1 MHIETI
7 HIERSGSLHG
17 VTIDQLGPGVQVLH
31 GTNETG
37 KTSLLEFLRAM
48 FFGFEGLFRRGVLDP
63 QLPCAGRLVV
73 HTGPEGRRLS
83 IERRHEGPELATLT
97 QASYEDDIVGLG
109 GDHGDFISIK
119 DIVPPPDGRPWNRPY
134 LQDIVGD
141 IDERTFTNVMAFGLD
156 ELHELR
162 TLEPEGCGS
171 RLYELA
177 SGLDR
182 SKVTRVLRHIHE
194 AMARLESSDPAVSP
208 IESLRLRRHEVLDR
222 LAALNAPAMAAGSL
236 LAELART
243 DAELA
248 MLEAAIER
256 SVAEEDVVRG
266 VLWLEPLYIGY
277 RQTAAQ
283 LDAMMGTTLV
293 HADLD
298 AWKRGAKLRNKLA
311 RLARRRQRTR
321 SRLARSL
328 AEVPAES
335 AIWKRRAAVAAVCE
349 EQPKLERMVAE
360 VARAESY
367 ARLAARRFGEQ
378 VGTAG
383 LARIVAISGPLDA
396 ADTLP
401 DVLLPEGFTQ
411 SFGPLKARARDCVVA
426 SRGVKQAKRGV
437 AEAMGV
443 LDDTRGLVKG
453 GIGPKGM
460 TIAEAIEEASGRA
473 TLFRNRLAA
482 AAQMLELDRSIIR
495 IDKEVA
501 THLEGQLIPL
511 GWLIALGAV
520 FVTGAGMLLSGL
532 LLPQTVTGPLAYA
545 LAALGLAGTG
555 LASVTTWSLDR
566 AASNRLEAA
575 RSQSE
580 MVHKQ
585 REELLAQCGLLDKKI
600 PVDTVN
606 SLERRAALA
615 QAEVERLEEL
625 AAREGSM
632 HVLSDK
638 VAVAKQALKRAL
650 SLRKAARLR
659 WQKALEHRG
668 LPITLSPREVKQIG
682 LHRQTLLTLDDDRR
696 RLSEEARHKREEL
709 AAVAKRIDELMVE
722 CDLVPEATPLE
733 HLVQLREKLASE
745 SSAHRRRGSLTRK
758 LERARASHRRGKK
771 QLAVAEHHVKD
782 FFTRWAVTNEQDFLD
797 KVDRRPLFERTK
809 LEAEAAEVAWL
820 DARRRVNGPADLDQ
834 WLHAESVPVV
844 IAELPGRGDVRRPLT
859 PAKAGQAATTR
870 LAAPVRE
877 QDPTA
882 TPLERRLA
890 EACEATERLRSSL
903 RLAADRRAGVAA
915 KVDATAR
922 DRSTESLQS
931 ELADVEQQLAA
942 QLDRRRL
949 LERTGLLLEET
960 RLTVARDHQPPVLRE
975 ASHWLAR
982 LTDGRHT
989 AITTTID
996 EARLEVHDRDGS
1008 VWKPERLSR
1017 GTREQVFLALR
1028 LALVRDLQ
1036 RHGVPLPLVMD
1047 DALVNFDDDRARA
1060 AARVLVEFVADQ
1072 PGEPQM
1078 LVFTCHAHVASIFA
1092 EANATVRS
1100 LSDPT
1105 RDWRRRPEPLAL
1117 PTPLPPEPQPQQA
1130 AAPKPQPVVVSRP
1143 VTPPV
1148 HFQEVDPGAWPAEH
1162 FFFSPAGGYAA
1173 IRHRE
1178 PGMPAGSRADESR
1191 QASAPRPTPRRS
1203 SGRTRRR

>member
-7 HIERSGSLHG
+7 HIERSGSLTG
-17 VTIDQLGPGVQVLH
+17 VTIDHLGPGVQVLH

-63 QLPCAGRLVV
+63 QLPCAGKLIV
-73 HTGPEGRRLS
+73 HTGPEGRRLA

-97 QASYEDDIVGLG
+97 RASYEDDIVGLG

-119 DIVPPPDGRPWNRPY
+119 DIVPPVDGRPWNRPY

-162 TLEPEGCGS
+162 TLDPEGCGS

-182 SKVTRVLRHIHE
+182 SKVTRVLRHIRE
-194 AMARLESSDPAVSP
+194 ALTRLDSDDPAVSP

-222 LAALNAPAMAAGSL
+222 LAALNAPAVAAGSL

-248 MLEAAIER
+248 TLQAAIER
-256 SVAEEDVVRG
+256 AVAEEDVVRG
-266 VLWLEPLYIGY
+266 VLWIEPLYQAY
-277 RQTAAQ
+277 RHTSAQ

-298 AWKRGAKLRNKLA
+298 AWKRAAKGRNKLA
-311 RLARRRQRTR
+311 RLVRRRQRTR

-335 AIWKRRAAVAAVCE
+335 TIWKRRAVVAALCE
-349 EQPKLERMVAE
+349 EQPRLERMVAE
-360 VARAESY
+360 VARAESH

-383 LARIVAISGPLDA
+383 LSRIVAITGPLDA
-396 ADTLP
+396 TDMP
-401 DVLLPEGFTQ
+401 DVLLPEGFLQ
-411 SFGPLKARARDCVVA
+411 SFGPLRARARDCARA
-426 SRGVKQAKRGV
+426 SRDVRDAKRGV
-437 AEAMGV
+437 AEAKGL

-482 AAQMLELDRSIIR
+482 TAQLADLDRSITR
-495 IDKEVA
+495 IDNEIV
-501 THLEGQLIPL
+501 HLMEGQLIPL
-511 GWLIALGAV
+511 GWLVALGAV

-532 LLPQTVTGPLAYA
+532 LLPETVTGPLAYA

-575 RSQSE
+575 RGQSE

-585 REELLAQCGLLDKKI
+585 REDLLAQCGLLDKKI
-600 PVDTVN
+600 PADAVN
-606 SLERRAALA
+606 SLERRAAMA
-615 QAEVERLEEL
+615 QAEIERLEEL

-638 VAVAKQALKRAL
+638 VAVAQQALKRAL

-668 LPITLSPREVKQIG
+668 LPTTLSPREVKQIG
-682 LHRQTLLTLDDDRR
+682 LHRHTLLALDDDRR

-709 AAVAKRIDELMVE
+709 AAFTKRIDEVMVE

-733 HLVQLREKLASE
+733 HIGQLREALANE
-745 SSAHRRRGSLTRK
+745 SLAHRRRGSLTRR
-758 LERARASHRRGKK
+758 LERARVAHRRAKK

-782 FFTRWAVTNEQDFLD
+782 FFTRWAVTNEEDFLA
-797 KVDRRPLFERTK
+797 KVDRRPLFERTRQ
-809 LEAEAAEVAWL
+809 EAEEAESAWL
-820 DARRRVNGPADLDQ
+820 DARRRITAPADLDQ
-834 WLHAESVPVV
+834 WLHAEPDHHVP
-844 IAELPGRGDVRRPLT
+844 AELPGRTAHR
-859 PAKAGQAATTR
+859 Q
-870 LAAPVRE
+870 
-877 QDPTA
+877 PTA
-882 TPLERRLA
+882 STKGSGAGAGKTAQPAIQKASGMSPLERRLA
-890 EACEATERLRSSL
+890 DACEATERLRSTH
-903 RLAADRRAGVAA
+903 RLATDRHAGIAA
-915 KVDATAR
+915 KVAATAQ
-922 DRSTESLQS
+922 DRSTEALQA
-931 ELADVEQQLAA
+931 ELSDVEHQLAA

-960 RLTVARDHQPPVLRE
+960 RLTVARDHQPPVLRD

-996 EARLEVHDRDGS
+996 EARLEVHDRDGA
-1008 VWKPERLSR
+1008 VWSPERLSR

-1047 DALVNFDDDRARA
+1047 DALVNFDDERARA
-1060 AARVLVEFVADQ
+1060 AARVLVEFVSDQ
-1072 PGEPQM
+1072 PGERQM
-1078 LVFTCHAHVASIFA
+1078 LVFTCHAHVAAIFA
-1092 EANATVRS
+1092 DANATVRS
-1100 LSDPT
+1100 LSDPG
-1105 RDWRRRPEPLAL
+1105 RDWRRPQPVTIPSHPRAAEP
-1117 PTPLPPEPQPQQA
+1117 PPEPEREPDPQ
-1130 AAPKPQPVVVSRP
+1130 PQPVAARRP
-1143 VTPPV
+1143 AAPV
-1148 HFQEVDPGAWPAEH
+1148 AFHDVEPGAWPAEH
-1162 FFFSPAGGYAA
+1162 FFFSPSGGYAA
-1173 IRHRE
+1173 MHHGQGRKV
-1178 PGMPAGSRADESR
+1178 
-1191 QASAPRPTPRRS
+1191 RP
-1203 SGRTRRR
+1203 

>member
-7 HIERSGSLHG
+7 HIERSGSLNG
-17 VTIDQLGPGVQVLH
+17 VTIDHLGPGVQVLH

-63 QLPCAGRLVV
+63 KLPCAGRLVV
-73 HTGPEGRRLS
+73 HTGPDGRRLE

-97 QASYEDDIVGLG
+97 RASYEDDIIGLG

-119 DIVPPPDGRPWNRPY
+119 DIVPPTDGRPWNRPY
-134 LQDIVGD
+134 LQDVVGD

-162 TLEPEGCGS
+162 TLDPEGCGS

-182 SKVTRVLRHIHE
+182 SKVTRVLRHIRE
-194 AMARLESSDPAVSP
+194 AIERLDSTDPAISP

-222 LAALNAPAMAAGSL
+222 LAALNAPAVAAGSL

-248 MLEAAIER
+248 TLAAAIER
-256 SVAEEDVVRG
+256 AVGEEDVVRS
-266 VLWLEPLYIGY
+266 VLWIEPLYQAY
-277 RQTAAQ
+277 RNTSAQ

-298 AWKRGAKLRNKLA
+298 GWKRAAKVRNKLA
-311 RLARRRQRTR
+311 RLVRHRQRTR

-335 AIWKRRAAVAAVCE
+335 AIWNRRAAVTALCE
-349 EQPKLERMVAE
+349 EQPRLERIVAE
-360 VARAESY
+360 VARAESH

-383 LARIVAISGPLDA
+383 LSRIVTISGPLDA
-396 ADTLP
+396 TDSLP
-401 DVLLPEGFTQ
+401 DMLLPEGFLQ
-411 SFGPLKARARDCVVA
+411 SFGPLRAKARDCAAA
-426 SRGVKQAKRGV
+426 SREVSEAKRGV
-437 AEAMGV
+437 AEAKGL

-453 GIGPKGM
+453 GVGPKGM

-482 AAQMLELDRSIIR
+482 TAQLADLDKSITR
-495 IDKEVA
+495 IDSEIV
-501 THLEGQLIPL
+501 HLMEGQLIPL
-511 GWLIALGAV
+511 GWLIPLGAV

-545 LAALGLAGTG
+545 MAALGLAGTG

-566 AASNRLEAA
+566 SASNRLEAA
-575 RSQSE
+575 RGQSA

-585 REELLAQCGLLDKKI
+585 RDDLLAQCGLLDKKI
-600 PVDTVN
+600 PTDTVN
-606 SLERRAALA
+606 SLERRASLA

-638 VAVAKQALKRAL
+638 VTVAQQALKRAL

-668 LPITLSPREVKQIG
+668 LPTTLSPREVKQIG
-682 LHRQTLLTLDDDRR
+682 LHRHTLLALDDDRR

-709 AAVAKRIDELMVE
+709 AAFAKRIDELMVE

-733 HLVQLREKLASE
+733 HVGQLREALAAE
-745 SSAHRRRGSLTRK
+745 SLAHRRRGSLTRK
-758 LERARASHRRGKK
+758 LERARAAHRRGKK

-782 FFTRWAVTNEQDFLD
+782 FFTRWAVTNEADFLA

-809 LEAEAAEVAWL
+809 QEAEEAEAAWL
-820 DARRRVNGPADLDQ
+820 DGRRRITASIDIDQ
-834 WLHAESVPVV
+834 WLHDESDHPV
-844 IAELPGRGDVRRPLT
+844 IAELPGRTDARRPLVSAKGEAST
-859 PAKAGQAATTR
+859 ARKTQPAGEKASSM
-870 LAAPVRE
+870 
-877 QDPTA
+877 

-890 EACEATERLRSSL
+890 EACEATERLRATH
-903 RLAADRRAGVAA
+903 RLAGDRRAGIAA
-915 KVDATAR
+915 KVDATSQ
-922 DRSTESLQS
+922 DRSTEALQV
-931 ELADVEQQLAA
+931 ELADVEHQLAA

-960 RLTVARDHQPPVLRE
+960 RLTVARDHQPPVLRD

-1036 RHGVPLPLVMD
+1036 RHGVPLPIVMD

-1060 AARVLVEFVADQ
+1060 AARVLVEFLADH
-1072 PGEPQM
+1072 PGERQM
-1078 LVFTCHAHVASIFA
+1078 LVFTCHAHVAEIFA

-1100 LSDPT
+1100 LSDPS
-1105 RDWRRRPEPLAL
+1105 REWRRPQPVALPAPPRVVETPSEPKPEPKPKRQPRSVA
-1117 PTPLPPEPQPQQA
+1117 EPQPVTA
-1130 AAPKPQPVVVSRP
+1130 P
-1143 VTPPV
+1143 VT
-1148 HFQEVDPGAWPAEH
+1148 FQEVGSNAWPAEH
-1162 FFFSPAGGYAA
+1162 FFFSPSGGYAA
-1173 IRHRE
+1173 MHR
-1178 PGMPAGSRADESR
+1178 GQGKATRGGKF
-1191 QASAPRPTPRRS
+1191 PT
-1203 SGRTRRR
+1203 G

>member
-7 HIERSGSLHG
+7 HIERSGSLTG
-17 VTIDQLGPGVQVLH
+17 VTIDHLGPGVQVLH

-63 QLPCAGRLVV
+63 KLPCAGRLVV
-73 HTGPEGRRLS
+73 HTGPDGRRLA

-97 QASYEDDIVGLG
+97 RASYEDDIIGLG

-119 DIVPPPDGRPWNRPY
+119 DIVPPTDGRPWNRPY

-162 TLEPEGCGS
+162 TLDPEGCGS

-182 SKVTRVLRHIHE
+182 SKVTRVLRHIRE
-194 AMARLESSDPAVSP
+194 AIERLDSTDPAISP

-222 LAALNAPAMAAGSL
+222 LAALNAPAVAAGSL

-248 MLEAAIER
+248 TLAAAIER
-256 SVAEEDVVRG
+256 AVGEEDVVRS
-266 VLWLEPLYIGY
+266 VLWIEPLYQAY
-277 RQTAAQ
+277 RNTSAQ

-298 AWKRGAKLRNKLA
+298 GWKRAAKVRNKLA
-311 RLARRRQRTR
+311 RLVRHRQRTR

-335 AIWKRRAAVAAVCE
+335 AIWNRRAAVTALCE
-349 EQPKLERMVAE
+349 EQPRLERIVAE
-360 VARAESY
+360 VARAESH

-383 LARIVAISGPLDA
+383 LSRIVTISGPLDA
-396 ADTLP
+396 TDSLP
-401 DVLLPEGFTQ
+401 DVLLPEGFLQ
-411 SFGPLKARARDCVVA
+411 SFGPLRAKARDCAAA
-426 SRGVKQAKRGV
+426 SREVSEAKRGV
-437 AEAMGV
+437 AEAKGL

-453 GIGPKGM
+453 GVGPKGM

-473 TLFRNRLAA
+473 TLYRNRLAA
-482 AAQMLELDRSIIR
+482 TAQLADLDKSITRLDNEI
-495 IDKEVA
+495 V
-501 THLEGQLIPL
+501 HLMEGQLIPL
-511 GWLIALGAV
+511 GWLIPLGAV

-566 AASNRLEAA
+566 TASNRLEAA
-575 RSQSE
+575 RGQSA

-585 REELLAQCGLLDKKI
+585 REDLLAQCGLLDKKI
-600 PVDTVN
+600 PSDTVN
-606 SLERRAALA
+606 SLERRAAMA

-638 VAVAKQALKRAL
+638 VAVAQQALKRAL
-650 SLRKAARLR
+650 AQRKAARLR

-668 LPITLSPREVKQIG
+668 LPTTLSPREVKQIG
-682 LHRQTLLTLDDDRR
+682 LHRHTLLALDDDRR

-709 AAVAKRIDELMVE
+709 AAFSKRIEELMVE

-733 HLVQLREKLASE
+733 HIGQLREALASE
-745 SSAHRRRGSLTRK
+745 SLAHRRRGSLTRK
-758 LERARASHRRGKK
+758 LERARAAHRRGKK
-771 QLAVAEHHVKD
+771 QWALAEHHVKD
-782 FFTRWAVTNEQDFLD
+782 FFTRWAVDTEQDFLD

-809 LEAEAAEVAWL
+809 QEAEEAEITWL
-820 DARRRVNGPADLDQ
+820 DARRRITGPIDIDQ
-834 WLHAESVPVV
+834 WLHAEPAHAM
-844 IAELPGRGDVRRPLT
+844 IAELPGRPHALQPLPPAKGSRKSVAKPTAPVPAPVVGEQSTELT
-859 PAKAGQAATTR
+859 PLQ
-870 LAAPVRE
+870 
-877 QDPTA
+877 
-882 TPLERRLA
+882 RRLA
-890 EACEATERLRSSL
+890 EACEATEHLRATL
-903 RLAADRRAGVAA
+903 RLATDRRAGIAA

-922 DRSTESLQS
+922 DRSTEALQV
-931 ELADVEQQLAA
+931 ELVDVEHQLAG

-949 LERTGLLLEET
+949 LERSGLLLEET
-960 RLTVARDHQPPVLRE
+960 RLTVARDHQPPVLRD

-1036 RHGVPLPLVMD
+1036 RHGVPLPIVMD

-1060 AARVLVEFVADQ
+1060 AARVLVEFLADH
-1072 PGEPQM
+1072 PGERQM
-1078 LVFTCHAHVASIFA
+1078 LVFTCHAHVAEIFA

-1105 RDWRRRPEPLAL
+1105 REWRRPQPVAL
-1117 PTPLPPEPQPQQA
+1117 PTSPRAVETPSEPKPKPEPKPARQPRPVAEPQPVKA
-1130 AAPKPQPVVVSRP
+1130 P
-1143 VTPPV
+1143 VT
-1148 HFQEVDPGAWPAEH
+1148 FQEVGSGAWPAEH
-1162 FFFSPAGGYAA
+1162 FFFSPSGGYAA
-1173 IRHRE
+1173 MHR
-1178 PGMPAGSRADESR
+1178 GQGKAARGGKF
-1191 QASAPRPTPRRS
+1191 PT
-1203 SGRTRRR
+1203 

>member
-7 HIERSGSLHG
+7 HIERSGSLTG
-17 VTIDQLGPGVQVLH
+17 VTIDHLGPGVQVLH

-37 KTSLLEFLRAM
+37 KTSLLEFVRAM

-63 QLPCAGRLVV
+63 QLPCAGRLIV
-73 HTGPEGRRLS
+73 HTGPDGRRLA
-83 IERRHEGPELATLT
+83 IERRHEGPELAMLT
-97 QASYEDDIVGLG
+97 RASYEDDIVGLG

-119 DIVPPPDGRPWNRPY
+119 DIVPPADGRPWNRPY

-162 TLEPEGCGS
+162 TLDPEGCGS

-182 SKVTRVLRHIHE
+182 SKVTRVLRHIRD
-194 AMARLESSDPAVSP
+194 ALTRLDSSDPAVSP

-222 LAALNAPAMAAGSL
+222 LATLHAPAVAAGSL

-243 DAELA
+243 DAELST
-248 MLEAAIER
+248 LQAAIAR
-256 SVAEEDVVRG
+256 AVAEEDVVRG
-266 VLWLEPLYIGY
+266 VLWIEPLYQAY
-277 RQTAAQ
+277 RRTSAQ

-298 AWKRGAKLRNKLA
+298 AWKRAAKVRNKLA
-311 RLARRRQRTR
+311 RLVRRRQRTR

-335 AIWKRRAAVAAVCE
+335 AIWKRRAAVTALCE
-349 EQPKLERMVAE
+349 EQPRLERIVAE
-360 VARAESY
+360 VARAESH

-383 LARIVAISGPLDA
+383 LSRIVAITGPLDA
-396 ADTLP
+396 TDTLP
-401 DVLLPEGFTQ
+401 DVLLPEGFMR
-411 SFGPLKARARDCVVA
+411 SFGPLRARARDCARA
-426 SRGVKQAKRGV
+426 SREVREAKRGV
-437 AEAMGV
+437 AEAKGV

-453 GIGPKGM
+453 GVGPKGM

-482 AAQMLELDRSIIR
+482 TAQLADLDRSIAR
-495 IDKEVA
+495 IDSEVV
-501 THLEGQLIPL
+501 HLMEGQLIPI
-511 GWLIALGAV
+511 GWLIALGAM

-532 LLPQTVTGPLAYA
+532 LLPETVTGPLAYA

-566 AASNRLEAA
+566 SAATRLEAA

-600 PVDTVN
+600 PADAVH
-606 SLERRAALA
+606 SLERRAAMA

-638 VAVAKQALKRAL
+638 VAVAQQALKRSL

-668 LPITLSPREVKQIG
+668 LPTTLSPREVKQIG
-682 LHRQTLLTLDDDRR
+682 LHRHTLLTLDDDRR

-709 AAVAKRIDELMVE
+709 AAFSKRIDELMVE

-733 HLVQLREKLASE
+733 HIGQLREALAAE
-745 SSAHRRRGSLTRK
+745 SLAHRRRGSLARK
-758 LERARASHRRGKK
+758 LERSRAAHRRAKK
-771 QLAVAEHHVKD
+771 QLVVAEHHAKD
-782 FFTRWAVTNEQDFLD
+782 FFTRWAVTTEEDFLA
-797 KVDRRPLFERTK
+797 KVDRRPLFERTRQEAE
-809 LEAEAAEVAWL
+809 EAEAAWL
-820 DARRRVNGPADLDQ
+820 DARRRITAPADLDQ
-834 WLHAESVPVV
+834 WLHAETDDHVTADV
-844 IAELPGRGDVRRPLT
+844 AGRTALRQAPASAKVRPST
-859 PAKAGQAATTR
+859 AATSAQPASENGSTM
-870 LAAPVRE
+870 
-877 QDPTA
+877 

-890 EACEATERLRSSL
+890 EACEATERLRATH
-903 RLAADRRAGVAA
+903 RLATDRRAGIAA
-915 KVDATAR
+915 KVDATAL
-922 DRSTESLQS
+922 DRSTEALQA
-931 ELADVEQQLAA
+931 ELADVEHQLAA

-960 RLTVARDHQPPVLRE
+960 RLTVARDHQPPVLRD

-996 EARLEVHDRDGS
+996 EARLEVHDRDGA
-1008 VWKPERLSR
+1008 VWSPERLSR

-1047 DALVNFDDDRARA
+1047 DALVNFDDERARA
-1060 AARVLVEFVADQ
+1060 AARVLVEFVSDQ
-1072 PGEPQM
+1072 PGERQM
-1078 LVFTCHAHVASIFA
+1078 LVFTCHAHVAAIFA

-1100 LSDPT
+1100 LSDPG
-1105 RDWRRRPEPLAL
+1105 RDWRR
-1117 PTPLPPEPQPQQA
+1117 PQPVA
-1130 AAPKPQPVVVSRP
+1130 IPAPLRAVAPPSEPKPEPQPVVVTTP
-1143 VTPPV
+1143 VTPPAV
-1148 HFQEVDPGAWPAEH
+1148 FQDVGPGAWPAEH
-1162 FFFSPAGGYAA
+1162 FFFSPSGGYAA
-1173 IRHRE
+1173 MHRS
-1178 PGMPAGSRADESR
+1178 PGRKA
-1191 QASAPRPTPRRS
+1191 RS
-1203 SGRTRRR
+1203 

>member
-7 HIERSGSLHG
+7 HIERSGSLTG
-17 VTIDQLGPGVQVLH
+17 ITIDHLGPGVQVLH

-63 QLPCAGRLVV
+63 QLPCAGKLIV
-73 HTGPEGRRLS
+73 HTGPEGRRLA

-97 QASYEDDIVGLG
+97 RASYEDDIVGLG
-109 GDHGDFISIK
+109 GDQGDFISIK
-119 DIVPPPDGRPWNRPY
+119 DIVPPVDGRPWNRPY

-162 TLEPEGCGS
+162 TLDPEGCGS

-182 SKVTRVLRHIHE
+182 SKVTRVLRHIRE
-194 AMARLESSDPAVSP
+194 AIERLDSTDPAISP
-208 IESLRLRRHEVLDR
+208 VEALRLRRHEVLDR
-222 LAALNAPAMAAGSL
+222 LAALNAPAVAAGSL

-243 DAELA
+243 DTELA
-248 MLEAAIER
+248 TLAAAIER
-256 SVAEEDVVRG
+256 AVGEEDVVRG
-266 VLWLEPLYIGY
+266 VLWIEPLYQAY
-277 RQTAAQ
+277 RRTSAQ

-298 AWKRGAKLRNKLA
+298 AWKRAAKGRNKLA
-311 RLARRRQRTR
+311 RLVRRRQRTR

-349 EQPKLERMVAE
+349 EQPRLERIVAE
-360 VARAESY
+360 VARAESH

-396 ADTLP
+396 TDTLP
-401 DVLLPEGFTQ
+401 DVLLPEGFLQ
-411 SFGPLKARARDCVVA
+411 SFGPLRARARDCAKA
-426 SRGVKQAKRGV
+426 SREVKEAKRGV
-437 AEAMGV
+437 GEAKGL

-453 GIGPKGM
+453 GVGPKGM

-482 AAQMLELDRSIIR
+482 TGQLADLDKSITR
-495 IDKEVA
+495 IDGEIV
-501 THLEGQLIPL
+501 HLMEGQLIPL
-511 GWLIALGAV
+511 GWLIPLGAV

-566 AASNRLEAA
+566 SASNRLEAA
-575 RSQSE
+575 RGQSA

-585 REELLAQCGLLDKKI
+585 RDDLLAQCGLLDKKI
-600 PVDTVN
+600 PTDTVN
-606 SLERRAALA
+606 SLERRAAMA

-638 VAVAKQALKRAL
+638 VTVAQQALKRAL

-668 LPITLSPREVKQIG
+668 LPTTLSPREVKQIG
-682 LHRQTLLTLDDDRR
+682 LHRHTLLALDDDRR

-709 AAVAKRIDELMVE
+709 AAFAKRIDELMVE

-733 HLVQLREKLASE
+733 HVGQLREALAAE
-745 SSAHRRRGSLTRK
+745 SLAHRRRGSLTRK
-758 LERARASHRRGKK
+758 LERARAAHRRGKK

-782 FFTRWAVTNEQDFLD
+782 FFTRWAVTNEEDFLA

-809 LEAEAAEVAWL
+809 QEAEEAEAAWL
-820 DARRRVNGPADLDQ
+820 DGRRRITASIDIDQ
-834 WLHAESVPVV
+834 WLHDESAHPV
-844 IAELPGRGDVRRPLT
+844 IAELPSRTDTRRSLASAKGGPSTVRKPQ
-859 PAKAGQAATTR
+859 PATES
-870 LAAPVRE
+870 VSNVS
-877 QDPTA
+877 
-882 TPLERRLA
+882 PLERRLA
-890 EACEATERLRSSL
+890 EACEATERLRATH
-903 RLAADRRAGVAA
+903 RLASDRRAGIAA
-915 KVDATAR
+915 KVDATSR
-922 DRSTESLQS
+922 DRSTEALQV
-931 ELADVEQQLAA
+931 ELADVEHQLAA

-960 RLTVARDHQPPVLRE
+960 RLTVARDHQPPVLRD

-1047 DALVNFDDDRARA
+1047 DALVNFDDERARA
-1060 AARVLVEFVADQ
+1060 AARVLVEFVSDQ
-1072 PGEPQM
+1072 PGERQM
-1078 LVFTCHAHVASIFA
+1078 LIFTCHAHVAEIFA

-1100 LSDPT
+1100 LSEPGRT
-1105 RDWRRRPEPLAL
+1105 WRRTEPVALPVPARVAKPKPEP
-1117 PTPLPPEPQPQQA
+1117 TPAPQPQPVA
-1130 AAPKPQPVVVSRP
+1130 VAEPAAPPVVFR
-1143 VTPPV
+1143 
-1148 HFQEVDPGAWPAEH
+1148 EVEPGGWPAEH
-1162 FFFSPAGGYAA
+1162 FFFSPSGGYAA
-1173 IRHRE
+1173 MHR
-1178 PGMPAGSRADESR
+1178 GQSQGRRKSR
-1191 QASAPRPTPRRS
+1191 
-1203 SGRTRRR
+1203 

>member
-1 MHIETI
+1 MHIESI
-7 HIERSGSLHG
+7 HIERSGSLTG
-17 VTIDQLGPGVQVLH
+17 VTIDHLGPGVQVLH

-63 QLPCAGRLVV
+63 QLPCAGKLIV
-73 HTGPEGRRLS
+73 HTGPDGRRLA

-97 QASYEDDIVGLG
+97 RASYEDDIIGLG
-109 GDHGDFISIK
+109 GDHGDFILIK
-119 DIVPPPDGRPWNRPY
+119 DIVPPADGRPWNRPY

-162 TLEPEGCGS
+162 TLDPEGCGS

-182 SKVTRVLRHIHE
+182 SKVTRVLRHIRE
-194 AMARLESSDPAVSP
+194 ALERLDSTDPAVSP
-208 IESLRLRRHEVLDR
+208 VESLRLRRHEVLDR
-222 LAALNAPAMAAGSL
+222 LAALNAPAVAAGSL

-248 MLEAAIER
+248 TLAAAIER
-256 SVAEEDVVRG
+256 AVGEEDVVRG
-266 VLWLEPLYIGY
+266 VLWIEPLYQAY
-277 RQTAAQ
+277 RHSSAQ

-298 AWKRGAKLRNKLA
+298 AWKRAAKGRNKLA
-311 RLARRRQRTR
+311 RLVRRRQRTR

-335 AIWKRRAAVAAVCE
+335 AIWKRRAAVAAICE
-349 EQPKLERMVAE
+349 EQPRLERMVAE
-360 VARAESY
+360 VARAESH

-383 LARIVAISGPLDA
+383 LSRIVAITGPLDA
-396 ADTLP
+396 TDTLP
-401 DVLLPEGFTQ
+401 DVLLPEGFLQ
-411 SFGPLKARARDCVVA
+411 SFGPLRARARDCAKA
-426 SRGVKQAKRGV
+426 SREVKEAKRGV
-437 AEAMGV
+437 AEAKGL

-482 AAQMLELDRSIIR
+482 TAQLADLEKSITR
-495 IDKEVA
+495 IDNEVV
-501 THLEGQLIPL
+501 HLMEGQLIPL

-532 LLPQTVTGPLAYA
+532 LLPATVTGPLAYA

-566 AASNRLEAA
+566 SASNRLEAA

-585 REELLAQCGLLDKKI
+585 RDDLLAQCGLLDKKI
-600 PVDTVN
+600 PADAVN
-606 SLERRAALA
+606 SLERRAAMA

-638 VAVAKQALKRAL
+638 VAVAQQALKRAL

-668 LPITLSPREVKQIG
+668 LPTTLSPREVKQIG
-682 LHRQTLLTLDDDRR
+682 LHRHTLLTLDDDRR

-709 AAVAKRIDELMVE
+709 AGFAKRIDELMVE

-733 HLVQLREKLASE
+733 HIGQLREALATE
-745 SSAHRRRGSLTRK
+745 SLAHRRRGSLTRK
-758 LERARASHRRGKK
+758 LERARAAHRRGKK

-782 FFTRWAVTNEQDFLD
+782 FFTRWAVTNEEDFLA

-809 LEAEAAEVAWL
+809 QEAEEAEAAWL
-820 DARRRVNGPADLDQ
+820 DARRRITASIDIDQ
-834 WLHAESVPVV
+834 WLHDESAHPV
-844 IAELPGRGDVRRPLT
+844 IAELPGRSDARRPLVS
-859 PAKAGQAATTR
+859 AKGGQSTSRKMQAANEK
-870 LAAPVRE
+870 ASSM
-877 QDPTA
+877 

-890 EACEATERLRSSL
+890 EACEATERLRATH
-903 RLAADRRAGVAA
+903 RLASDRRAGLAA
-915 KVDATAR
+915 KVEATAQ
-922 DRSTESLQS
+922 DRSTEALQA
-931 ELADVEQQLAA
+931 ELADVEQQLAT

-960 RLTVARDHQPPVLRE
+960 RLTVARDHQPPVLRD

-1036 RHGVPLPLVMD
+1036 RHGVPLPIVMD
-1047 DALVNFDDDRARA
+1047 DALVNFDDERARA
-1060 AARVLVEFVADQ
+1060 AARVLVEFVSDQ
-1072 PGEPQM
+1072 PGERQM
-1078 LVFTCHAHVASIFA
+1078 LVFTCHAHVAEIFA

-1100 LSDPT
+1100 LSEPGRT
-1105 RDWRRRPEPLAL
+1105 WRRPQPVAL
-1117 PTPLPPEPQPQQA
+1117 PTPPRAVEPAPQA
-1130 AAPKPQPVVVSRP
+1130 KPAPQPVAVSQP
-1143 VTPPV
+1143 VAPPV
-1148 HFQEVDPGAWPAEH
+1148 VFREVEPGGWPAEH
-1162 FFFSPAGGYAA
+1162 FFFSPSGGYAA
-1173 IRHRE
+1173 MHRGQRE
-1178 PGMPAGSRADESR
+1178 GRRKSR
-1191 QASAPRPTPRRS
+1191 
-1203 SGRTRRR
+1203 

>member
-7 HIERSGSLHG
+7 HIERSGSLTG
-17 VTIDQLGPGVQVLH
+17 VTIDHLGPGVQVLH

-37 KTSLLEFLRAM
+37 KTSLLEFVRAM

-63 QLPCAGRLVV
+63 QLPCAGRLIV
-73 HTGPEGRRLS
+73 HTGPDGRRLA

-97 QASYEDDIVGLG
+97 RASYEDDIVGLG
-109 GDHGDFISIK
+109 GDQGDFISIK
-119 DIVPPPDGRPWNRPY
+119 DTVPPPDGRPWNRPY
-134 LQDIVGD
+134 LQDVVGD

-162 TLEPEGCGS
+162 TLDPEGCGS

-182 SKVTRVLRHIHE
+182 SKVTRVLQHIRD
-194 AMARLESSDPAVSP
+194 ALTRLDSNDPAVSP
-208 IESLRLRRHEVLDR
+208 VEALRLRRHEVLDR
-222 LAALNAPAMAAGSL
+222 LAALNSPAVVAGSL

-243 DAELA
+243 DTELA
-248 MLEAAIER
+248 ALQAAIER
-256 SVAEEDVVRG
+256 AVGEEDVIRG
-266 VLWLEPLYIGY
+266 VLWIEPLYQAY
-277 RQTAAQ
+277 RHTAAH

-298 AWKRGAKLRNKLA
+298 AWKRAAKGRNKLA
-311 RLARRRQRTR
+311 RLVRRRQRTR

-335 AIWKRRAAVAAVCE
+335 AIWKRRAAVAAICE
-349 EQPKLERMVAE
+349 EQPRLERMVAE
-360 VARAESY
+360 VARAESH

-383 LARIVAISGPLDA
+383 LSRIVAITGPLDA
-396 ADTLP
+396 TDSLP
-401 DVLLPEGFTQ
+401 DVLLPEGFMR
-411 SFGPLKARARDCVVA
+411 SFGPLRARARDCARA
-426 SRGVKQAKRGV
+426 SRDVRDAKRGV
-437 AEAMGV
+437 AEAKGL

-453 GIGPKGM
+453 GMGPKGM

-482 AAQMLELDRSIIR
+482 TTQLADLDRSISR
-495 IDKEVA
+495 IDNEVV
-501 THLEGQLIPL
+501 HLMEGQLIPL
-511 GWLIALGAV
+511 GWLVALGAV

-532 LLPQTVTGPLAYA
+532 LLPETVTGPLAYA

-585 REELLAQCGLLDKKI
+585 REDLLAQCGLLDKKI
-600 PVDTVN
+600 PADSVN
-606 SLERRAALA
+606 SLERRAAMA

-625 AAREGSM
+625 AGREGSM

-638 VAVAKQALKRAL
+638 VTVAQQALKRAF

-668 LPITLSPREVKQIG
+668 LPTTLSPREVKQIG
-682 LHRQTLLTLDDDRR
+682 LHRHTLLTLDDDRR

-709 AAVAKRIDELMVE
+709 AAFAKRIDELMVE

-733 HLVQLREKLASE
+733 HLGQLRESLATE
-745 SSAHRRRGSLTRK
+745 SLAHRRRGSLTRK
-758 LERARASHRRGKK
+758 LERARAAHRRGKK
-771 QLAVAEHHVKD
+771 QLAVAEHHAKD
-782 FFTRWAVTNEQDFLD
+782 FFTRWAVTNEEDFLA
-797 KVDRRPLFERTK
+797 KVDRRPLFERTRRDAE
-809 LEAEAAEVAWL
+809 EAEAAWL
-820 DARRRVNGPADLDQ
+820 DARRRITAPSELDQ
-834 WLHAESVPVV
+834 WLNDEPAHSLA
-844 IAELPGRGDVRRPLT
+844 AELAGRPDGRRSLASAKVST
-859 PAKAGQAATTR
+859 SPAGKTSQTATEKTAAM
-870 LAAPVRE
+870 
-877 QDPTA
+877 
-882 TPLERRLA
+882 TPLESRLA
-890 EACEATERLRSSL
+890 EACEATERLRSTH
-903 RLAADRRAGVAA
+903 RLAADRRGGIAA
-915 KVDATAR
+915 KVDASAR
-922 DRSTESLQS
+922 DRSTEALQA
-931 ELADVEQQLAA
+931 ELSDVEQQLAA

-949 LERTGLLLEET
+949 LERTGRLLEET
-960 RLTVARDHQPPVLRE
+960 RLTVARDHQPPVLRD

-1047 DALVNFDDDRARA
+1047 DALVNFDDERARA
-1060 AARVLVEFVADQ
+1060 AARVLVEFVSDH
-1072 PGEPQM
+1072 PGERQM
-1078 LVFTCHAHVASIFA
+1078 LVFTCHAHVAAIFA

-1100 LSDPT
+1100 LSDPS
-1105 RDWRRRPEPLAL
+1105 RDWRRPQPAAIAAPARVADQPVEPEPA
-1117 PTPLPPEPQPQQA
+1117 PQPQPA
-1130 AAPKPQPVVVSRP
+1130 VVSRSAA
-1143 VTPPV
+1143 PPATF
-1148 HFQEVDPGAWPAEH
+1148 HEVEPGAWPAEH
-1162 FFFSPAGGYAA
+1162 FFFSPSGGYAA
-1173 IRHRE
+1173 MHRS
-1178 PGMPAGSRADESR
+1178 PG
-1191 QASAPRPTPRRS
+1191 Q
-1203 SGRTRRR
+1203 TRRKSR

>member
-1 MHIETI
+1 MHIESI
-7 HIERSGSLHG
+7 HIERSGALSG
-17 VTIDQLGPGVQVLH
+17 VTIDHLGPGVQVLH

-63 QLPCAGRLVV
+63 QLPCAGRLLV
-73 HTGPEGRRLS
+73 HTGPEGRRLA

-97 QASYEDDIVGLG
+97 RASYEDDIVGLG

-119 DIVPPPDGRPWNRPY
+119 DIVPPVDGRPWNRPY

-141 IDERTFTNVMAFGLD
+141 IDEQTFTNVMAFGLD

-162 TLEPEGCGS
+162 TLDPEGCGS

-182 SKVTRVLRHIHE
+182 SKVTRVLRHIRE
-194 AMARLESSDPAVSP
+194 ALERLDSNDPAVSP
-208 IESLRLRRHEVLDR
+208 VESLRLRRHEVLDR
-222 LAALNAPAMAAGSL
+222 LAALNAPAVAAGSL

-243 DAELA
+243 ETELA
-248 MLEAAIER
+248 TLQAAIER

-266 VLWLEPLYIGY
+266 VLWIEPVYQAY
-277 RQTAAQ
+277 RNTSSQ

-298 AWKRGAKLRNKLA
+298 AWKRAAKGRNTLA

-335 AIWKRRAAVAAVCE
+335 AVWKQRAAVAALCE
-349 EQPKLERMVAE
+349 EQPRLERLVAE
-360 VARAESY
+360 VARAESH

-383 LARIVAISGPLDA
+383 LSRIVAITGPLDA
-396 ADTLP
+396 SDTLP
-401 DVLLPEGFTQ
+401 DVLLPEGFMR
-411 SFGPLKARARDCVVA
+411 SFGPLRARARECARA
-426 SRGVKQAKRGV
+426 SREVRDAKRGV
-437 AEAMGV
+437 AEAKGL

-482 AAQMLELDRSIIR
+482 TAQLADLDKSITR
-495 IDKEVA
+495 IDNEIVY
-501 THLEGQLIPL
+501 LMEGQLIPL
-511 GWLIALGAV
+511 GWLIPLGAV

-566 AASNRLEAA
+566 SASNRLEAA
-575 RSQSE
+575 RGQGA

-585 REELLAQCGLLDKKI
+585 RDDLLAQCGLLDKKI
-600 PVDTVN
+600 PADTVN
-606 SLERRAALA
+606 SLERRAAMA

-638 VAVAKQALKRAL
+638 VTVAQQAVKRAL

-668 LPITLSPREVKQIG
+668 LPTTLSPREVKQIG
-682 LHRQTLLTLDDDRR
+682 LHRHTLLALDDDRR

-709 AAVAKRIDELMVE
+709 AVFSKRVDELMVA
-722 CDLVPEATPLE
+722 CDLVPEMTPLE
-733 HLVQLREKLASE
+733 HIGQLREALAAE
-745 SSAHRRRGSLTRK
+745 SLAHRRRGSLSRK
-758 LERARASHRRGKK
+758 LERARAAHRRAKK

-782 FFTRWAVTNEQDFLD
+782 FFTRWAVTNEEDFLA

-809 LEAEAAEVAWL
+809 QEAEAAEVAWL
-820 DARRRVNGPADLDQ
+820 DARRRITASIDIDQ
-834 WLHAESVPVV
+834 WLHDESAHPV
-844 IAELPGRGDVRRPLT
+844 IAELPGRSDTRRQLASTKSSPSAAGKAT
-859 PAKAGQAATTR
+859 PSTSEKTS
-870 LAAPVRE
+870 PI
-877 QDPTA
+877 

-890 EACEATERLRSSL
+890 EACEATQRLQATH
-903 RLAADRRAGVAA
+903 RLASDRRAGIAA
-915 KVDATAR
+915 KVEVCSQ
-922 DRSTESLQS
+922 DRSTEALQT
-931 ELADVEQQLAA
+931 ELTDVEQQLAS

-960 RLTVARDHQPPVLRE
+960 RLTVARDHQPPVLRD

-1036 RHGVPLPLVMD
+1036 RHGVPLPIVMD
-1047 DALVNFDDDRARA
+1047 DALVNFDDERARA
-1060 AARVLVEFVADQ
+1060 AARVLVEFVSDQ
-1072 PGEPQM
+1072 PGERQM
-1078 LVFTCHAHVASIFA
+1078 LVFTCHAHVAEIFA

-1100 LSDPT
+1100 LSEPGRT
-1105 RDWRRRPEPLAL
+1105 WRRPEPVAI
-1117 PTPLPPEPQPQQA
+1117 PAPPRTVEPAPEAKPMPQPRPDA
-1130 AAPKPQPVVVSRP
+1130 IAQPVA
-1143 VTPPV
+1143 PPV
-1148 HFQEVDPGAWPAEH
+1148 VFRDVEPGSWPAEH
-1162 FFFSPAGGYAA
+1162 FFFSPSGGYAA
-1173 IRHRE
+1173 LHR
-1178 PGMPAGSRADESR
+1178 GQNR
-1191 QASAPRPTPRRS
+1191 Q
-1203 SGRTRRR
+1203 G